1 MIVPWPLQKD
11 HKYLVMR
18 TKRFLELMGNKSKS
32 EGQESQHLMEEQNEE
47 EAAA

>member
-11 HKYLVMR
+11 NKYLVMR
-18 TKRFLELMGNKSKS
+18 TKRFLELIGNRS
-32 EGQESQHLMEEQNEE
+32 EGQERQHLMEEQNEE